1 MKVTV
6 PCLAQ
11 GMSWVRSLTV
21 PLTTQFQTKELT
33 SNRIWTNIMPVRAG
47 SKCVSVTPNGERL
60 ISVPPT
66 ITCDCD
72 LRHNPTA
79 LHHSLVLGNNASD
92 TGSVPLHHFFG
103 EDCRVTAVGRLTQNR
118 VCSGSIPVLYASS
131 IQMN

>member
-1 MKVTV
+1 MY
-6 PCLAQ
+6 
-11 GMSWVRSLTV
+11 VRDLS
-21 PLTTQFQTKELT
+21 
-33 SNRIWTNIMPVRAG
+33 G
-47 SKCVSVTPNGERL
+47 GTPDQRPINDH
-60 ISVPPT
+60 
-66 ITCDCD
+66 CDCD